1 VFERFTERARQVVML
16 AQDEAR
22 RLKHNYIGT
31 EHLLL
36 GLIREEEGLASRVLK
51 TFGLEVEPVRS
62 EVARM
67 VGIGSEPVGD
77 GQLQFTPR
85 VREVLDLS
93 QREAFSLGHNY
104 IGTEHLLLGLVREGQ
119 GVANHVMNGYGAR
132 PEAVRD
138 TMIGL
143 LSGKEPAD
151 LARAPASRP
160 ARRSWLDRAAP
171 VYLGGAAMFG
181 VGLFVGWLI
190 WA

>member
-16 AQDEAR
+16 AQDDAR
-22 RLKHNYIGT
+22 RMKHNYIGT

-36 GLIREEEGLASRVLK
+36 GLLREEEGLASTVLR
-51 TFGLEVEPVRS
+51 TFGLEVDRVRP
-62 EVARM
+62 EVERM
-67 VGIGSEPVGD
+67 VGIGSEPVED
-77 GQLQFTPR
+77 GQLLFTPR
-85 VREVLDLS
+85 MREVLDLS

-119 GVANHVMNGYGAR
+119 GVANRVMDEYGASS
-132 PEAVRD
+132 EAVRD

-143 LSGKEPAD
+143 LSGKAPAEVAREPAP
-151 LARAPASRP
+151 RR